1 MKRLLMWKIQTQKRA
16 TKDNGGWLKERS
28 TKMVLEFSS
37 GKTVPSTRVNSDKTR
52 WRVVAA

>member
-1 MKRLLMWKIQTQKRA
+1 MKFMPLLIRLLL
-16 TKDNGGWLKERS
+16 GGWSKERS

-52 WRVVAA
+52 WKAVAA